1 MKDNYNTIVIG
12 GGASGMIAAA
22 TAAEHGESVLLLEKA
37 DCLGKKITASGN
49 GRCNMMNTGV
59 PKYFG
64 SPEFANEVN
73 RNCSIEDLTV
83 FFRRYGLIV
92 TEEAE
97 GRVYPVTMQSVS
109 VLNALQ
115 NAMKLNHVDILLRN
129 VVNRIS
135 KEESGFICT
144 TEDEKKFKAQRMIIC
159 TGGLAQKRLGGS
171 SDGYLYLQAMGHR
184 LEPLFPSLVPVITDS
199 KSISGLSGIRVR
211 CRISLM
217 DGKEILHQEK
227 GEVLFTEYGLSGIC
241 VMQCSRYIGRKGL
254 HMELDLLSSVF
265 SNPDKAYEEMLI
277 RRKTFALYSPVLLL
291 EGILVPKLA
300 YAVMKQAGIPL
311 RGESA
316 GSLSDDNL
324 ECIVR
329 TVYHYRADV
338 IGTRT
343 LDDAQVTAGGI
354 SCDELNPQTME
365 SKITTGLFAAGE
377 VLNVD
382 GDCGGFNLMFAFAS
396 GMIAG
401 GFRKNAPY
409 LPEEQR

>member
-1 MKDNYNTIVIG
+1 MKENYNTIVIG
-12 GGASGMIAAA
+12 GGASGMIAAV

-37 DCLGKKITASGN
+37 DRLGRKISASGN

-59 PKYFG
+59 TRYFG
-64 SPEFANEVN
+64 ATEFANEVI
-73 RNCSIEDLTV
+73 RNCSIDDMTA

-92 TEEAE
+92 TEEQE

-115 NAMKLNHVDILLRN
+115 HAMKMNHVDILLRT
-129 VVNRIS
+129 VVTRIR
-135 KEESGFICT
+135 KEGSGFICK
-144 TEDEKKFKAQRMIIC
+144 TEDEKKYKAQRMIIC
-159 TGGLAQKRLGGS
+159 AGGAAQKRLGGS
-171 SDGYLYLQAMGHR
+171 TDGYRYLQAMGHR
-184 LEPLFPSLVPVITDS
+184 LEPLSPSLVPVITDS

-211 CRISLM
+211 CRVSLI
-217 DGKEILHQEK
+217 DKKEILHQEE
-227 GEVLFTEYGLSGIC
+227 GEVLFTDYGLSGIC
-241 VMQCSRYIGRKGL
+241 VMQCSRFIDRKGL

-265 SNPDKAYEEMLI
+265 SSPDKAYEEMLT
-277 RRKTFALYSPVLLL
+277 RRETFAQYSPVLLL

-300 YAVMKQAGIPL
+300 YAVLKQAGIPL
-311 RGESA
+311 RGETT
-316 GSLSDDNL
+316 GSISDNNL
-324 ECIVR
+324 QSIVK
-329 TVYHYRADV
+329 TAYHYRADV

-354 SCDELNPQTME
+354 SCDDFFPQTME
-365 SKITTGLFAAGE
+365 SRITKGLFAAGE

-401 GFRKNAPY
+401 GFRKNEPY
-409 LPEEQR
+409 LPEEQ